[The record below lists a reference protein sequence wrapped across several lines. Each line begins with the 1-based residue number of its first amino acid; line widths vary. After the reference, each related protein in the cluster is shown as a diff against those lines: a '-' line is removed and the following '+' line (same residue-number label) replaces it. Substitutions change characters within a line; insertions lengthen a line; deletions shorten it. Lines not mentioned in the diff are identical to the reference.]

1 VRSLLIA
8 ASLILSC
15 DTWSQAADPA
25 VGHEADIAKFRSRL
39 LAYVSYVSRYGH
51 YPPAARE
58 KGLEGDAV
66 VLVAVDAAGRSACTI
81 KSSSGHEALDQRA
94 LAIARY
100 AASNVPIPDGLRGVA
115 FSTEVRLRFSLTP
128 GTKPKRGTQQRAA
141 HTVR

>member
-1 VRSLLIA
+1 VRSFLIA

-15 DTWSQAADPA
+15 DTWSQVADPA
-25 VGHEADIAKFRSRL
+25 VGHEAEIAKFRSRL
-39 LAYVSYVSRYGH
+39 LSYLSRYGH

-58 KGLEGDAV
+58 QGLEGDAV
-66 VLVAVDAAGRSACTI
+66 VLVAVDAAGRPACTI
-81 KSSSGHEALDQRA
+81 KSSSGHEVLDQRA
-94 LAIARY
+94 LAVARY

-128 GTKPKRGTQQRAA
+128 GTKRGTQQKAT